1 MQGMNRAG
9 PGSLVLLLA
18 VLLGG
23 EAPAQAPSRKGSIE
37 AKATVEKVLVDAYVL
52 GPRGGVLLDLTP
64 EDFLLRVGGVEVPVE
79 EVEYIPASRSELASR
94 PPDEAKEL
102 GIPEFPE
109 GRLIVLF
116 CQADFGRYRTK
127 GLMRMTNELGVFLDR
142 FLPTDRVAVLS
153 YDSHLK
159 LRLDFTNDRVAIRKA
174 LYDTLKI
181 GGAPEPAPSSPF
193 PSLGEH
199 FDVTAARDASSIE
212 KGLYV
217 TAKALEKIPGGKAMF
232 FLGWG
237 LGVNRQPREGV
248 WYARAV
254 NALQQARVNV
264 FSMDVTDAD
273 WHTLEGTLEH
283 VAEMTGGTYAKTH
296 VFSAQALELAFRAI
310 EGRYVVVFDRP
321 EAPRGRHALELT
333 LREKKGRVLARPFF
347 DDP

>member
-1 MQGMNRAG
+1 MEVVRRLLA
-9 PGSLVLLLA
+9 LALLLA
-18 VLLGG
+18 LANRRAAGQ
-23 EAPAQAPSRKGSIE
+23 EPSRTGSVRAE
-37 AKATVEKVLVDAYVL
+37 ARVEKVLVDAYVVGPHGGALVGL
-52 GPRGGVLLDLTP
+52 GPQ
-64 EDFLLRVGGVEVPVE
+64 DFLLKVGGVEVPVGD
-79 EVEYIPASRSELASR
+79 VEFVPASRSEL
-94 PPDEAKEL
+94 PPRAPGEAREP
-102 GIPEFPE
+102 GTPEFPE
-109 GRLIVLF
+109 GRLVVLF

-127 GLMRMTNELGVFLDR
+127 GLMRMTNELKRFLDR

-159 LRLDFTNDRVAIRKA
+159 LRLDFTTDKAAIQEA
-174 LYDTLKI
+174 LYESLKI

-199 FDVTAARDASSIE
+199 FDLAAARDASSIE

-217 TAKALEKIPGGKAMF
+217 TAKALEQIPGGKVMF

-237 LGVNRQPREGV
+237 LHVNRQPREGL

-273 WHTLEGTLEH
+273 GHTLEGTLEH
-283 VAEMTGGTYAKTH
+283 VAAMTGGTYAKTH

-321 EAPRGRHALELT
+321 EGPRGRHALELA
-333 LREKKGRVLARPFF
+333 LRTKKGQVLARPFF